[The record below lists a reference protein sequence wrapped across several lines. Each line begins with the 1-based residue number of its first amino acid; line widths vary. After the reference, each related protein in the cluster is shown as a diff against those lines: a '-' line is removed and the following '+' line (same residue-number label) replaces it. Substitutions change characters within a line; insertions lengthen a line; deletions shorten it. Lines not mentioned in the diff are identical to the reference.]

1 MIETM
6 RVQSIPEVL
15 DRLRAAPRDR
25 RYLSVHLDTSPE
37 RTIGQGYATWLRD
50 AIREVRGELG
60 APDRDEEQRFERAAQ
75 VAESFVASQ
84 ASNEPP
90 GLAIYADGTG
100 AFELAVPLPVS
111 PVNRV
116 TWSEHP
122 AIEPL
127 VEALD
132 EQERI
137 AVLLIDK
144 ERTRLFT
151 VFLGEIEERT
161 GFAEEV
167 PGAQATGGWFGLS
180 QKRFQRHHEDHVLRH
195 VKRTIR
201 AVMDQLREHPFD
213 RLFISGSPEAV
224 TTLTHHL
231 PRPLRDRFAGTFE
244 LELFASEADV
254 LRVAMREAEMAERRD
269 ELEDVRALLDASTG
283 QNAAVGADACV
294 AVLNEA
300 RVHRLFVARDLDL
313 AGAECPTC
321 GRLLLQ
327 AGQCPVCGAA
337 LEPVASIRER
347 AIATA
352 LDQGARV
359 EVVAGDAATLLGEH
373 GGMAA
378 WTRY

>member
-15 DRLRAAPRDR
+15 DRLRSAPTDR

-37 RTIGQGYATWLRD
+37 RTIGQAYATWLRD
-50 AIREVRGELG
+50 AIRQLRDTLG
-60 APDRDEEQRFERAAQ
+60 DADRDEQQRFERAAKA
-75 VAESFVASQ
+75 VETFVAGQ
-84 ASNEPP
+84 ATNEPA
-90 GLAIYADGTG
+90 GLAVYADGTG
-100 AFELAVPLPVS
+100 DLELAVPLPVS
-111 PVNRV
+111 PLNLVA
-116 TWSEHP
+116 WKEHP

-127 VEALD
+127 VDAID

-137 AVLLIDK
+137 VVLLIDK

-151 VFLGEIEERT
+151 IFLGEIEERT
-161 GFAEEV
+161 VFADEV
-167 PGAQATGGWFGLS
+167 PGRQSTGDWFGLS

-201 AVMDQLREHPFD
+201 AMVDELRQHPFD
-213 RLFISGSPEAV
+213 RLFVSGSPEAV
-224 TTLTHHL
+224 TTLIHQL
-231 PRPLRDRFAGTFE
+231 PRPLRDRLAGTFE
-244 LELFASEADV
+244 LELFASDAEV
-254 LRVAMREAEMAERRD
+254 LDAGLREAKLAERRYELD
-269 ELEDVRALLDASTG
+269 EVRALLDASTG
-283 QNAAVGADACV
+283 QNAAVGADATLG
-294 AVLNEA
+294 VLNEA

-313 AGAECPTC
+313 DGAECPTC

-327 AGQCPVCGAA
+327 TGDCPVCGTP
-337 LEPVASIRER
+337 LEPVPSIRER
-347 AIATA
+347 AIASA

-359 EVVAGDAATLLGEH
+359 EVVAGEAADLLMEN